1 VQNSRLL
8 SSGSPVTMDWLKRT
22 AAGIAELHPYIP
34 GKPIIELERELG
46 LVDTIKLAS
55 NENPLG
61 PSPLAWAAI
70 QKVAG
75 EVHLYPDDSG
85 HSLRNKL
92 AERCAVAPG
101 AITLGAGSSDVIDMV
116 ARVFLESG
124 VNAVYSEH
132 GFAMY
137 QIYTQACGA
146 AAKVAPPLP
155 VDHPHMPYGH
165 DLDAMAAL
173 IDNDTRVVF
182 IANPNNPTGTWLSKS
197 EVAAFLQSVPSD
209 VVVVLDE
216 AYTEYVTEEE
226 FPNGID
232 WLADY
237 PNLIVTRTFSK
248 MYGLAGLRIG
258 YGISSP
264 ELASVIQRV
273 RHPFNAN
280 LVALAAAE
288 AVLDDDAYVTQ
299 GREVNQQGMAQLMS
313 AFDAMGLVYMPS
325 VANFLT
331 VDLKREAAPVNDGLL
346 NQGIIT
352 RPIANYNLHNHLR
365 ISIGTESQNSRFI
378 TALEQE
384 LSS

>member
-1 VQNSRLL
+1 M
-8 SSGSPVTMDWLKRT
+8 TTEWLNRT
-22 AAGIAELHPYIP
+22 ATGIAELHPYIP
-34 GKPIIELERELG
+34 GKPVVELERELG
-46 LVDTIKLAS
+46 LIDTIKLAS

-61 PSPLAWAAI
+61 PSPLAMAAI
-70 QKVAG
+70 RKVAA

-85 HSLRNKL
+85 HSLRHKL
-92 AERCAVAPG
+92 AERCAVRAE

-116 ARVFLESG
+116 ARVFLEPG

-132 GFAMY
+132 SFAMY

-155 VDHPHMPYGH
+155 VDHAHMPYGH
-165 DLDAMAAL
+165 DLHTMAAL
-173 IDNDTRVVF
+173 IDNNTRVVF

-197 EVAAFLQSVPSD
+197 EIVAFLEKVPSD

-216 AYTEYVTEEE
+216 AYTEYVTEDEY
-226 FPNGID
+226 PNGID

-237 PNLIVTRTFSK
+237 PNLVVTRTFSK

-258 YGISSP
+258 YGISSV

-288 AVLDDDAYVTQ
+288 AVLDDDAYVMQ
-299 GREVNQQGMAQLMS
+299 SREVNQQGMAQLMR
-313 AFDAMGLVYMPS
+313 AFDAMGLICMPS

-331 VDLKREAAPVNDGLL
+331 VDLEREAAAVNAGLL
-346 NQGIIT
+346 RQGVIT
-352 RPIANYNLHNHLR
+352 RPIANYNLPNHLR
-365 ISIGTESQNSRFI
+365 ISIGTQSHNSRFI
-378 TALEQE
+378 AALEQE

>member
-1 VQNSRLL
+1 MQNSRLL
-8 SSGSPVTMDWLKRT
+8 SSGCPVTADWLKRT

-34 GKPIIELERELG
+34 GKPIVELERELG

-85 HSLRNKL
+85 HTLRHKL
-92 AERCAVAPG
+92 AGCCAVAPQ

-116 ARVFLESG
+116 ARVFLEPG

-132 GFAMY
+132 SFAMY

-155 VDHPHMPYGH
+155 VDHSHMPYGH

-173 IDNDTRVVF
+173 IDNNTRVIF
-182 IANPNNPTGTWLSKS
+182 IANPNNPTGTWLSKT
-197 EVAAFLQSVPSD
+197 EVASFLESVPSD

-216 AYTEYVTEEE
+216 AYTEYVTEDE
-226 FPNGID
+226 FPDGIE

-288 AVLDDDAYVTQ
+288 AVLDDDAYVRQ
-299 GREVNQQGMAQLMS
+299 GREVNQQGMLQLMS

-346 NQGIIT
+346 SQGIIT
-352 RPIANYNLHNHLR
+352 RPIANYNLPNHLR

-378 TALEQE
+378 TALEKE

>member
-1 VQNSRLL
+1 MQDSRLL
-8 SSGSPVTMDWLKRT
+8 SSGSFVTTDWLKRT
-22 AAGIAELHPYIP
+22 AAGIADLHPYIP
-34 GKPIIELERELG
+34 GKPIVELERELG
-46 LVDTIKLAS
+46 LIDTIKLAS

-85 HSLRNKL
+85 HSLRHKL
-92 AERCAVAPG
+92 AERCAVAAE

-116 ARVFLESG
+116 ARVFLEPG

-132 GFAMY
+132 SFAMY

-146 AAKVAPPLP
+146 AAKVAQPLP

-173 IDNDTRVVF
+173 VDSNTRVVF

-197 EVAAFLQSVPSD
+197 EVTAFLEKVPSD

-216 AYTEYVTEEE
+216 AYTEYVTEAE
-226 FPNGID
+226 FPNGVE
-232 WLADY
+232 WLVDY

-258 YGISSP
+258 YGISNA
-264 ELASVIQRV
+264 ELAVVIQRV

-288 AVLDDDAYVTQ
+288 AVLDDDAYVRQ
-299 GREVNQQGMAQLMS
+299 GREVNQLGMQQLMT
-313 AFDAMGLVYMPS
+313 AFDVMGLVYIPS

-331 VDLKREAAPVNDGLL
+331 VDLKRETASVNDGLL

-384 LSS
+384 LST

>member
-1 VQNSRLL
+1 M
-8 SSGSPVTMDWLKRT
+8 TTKWLKRT
-22 AAGIAELHPYIP
+22 TAGIADLHPYIP
-34 GKPIIELERELG
+34 GKPVVELERELG

-75 EVHLYPDDSG
+75 DVHLYPDDSG
-85 HSLRNKL
+85 FHLRHKL
-92 AERCAVAPG
+92 AERYAVAVE

-116 ARVFLESG
+116 ARVFLEPG

-132 GFAMY
+132 SFAMY

-146 AAKVAPPLP
+146 AAKVAAPLP

-182 IANPNNPTGTWLSKS
+182 IANPNNPTGTWLTKS
-197 EVAAFLQSVPSD
+197 ELAAFLESVPSD

-216 AYTEYVTEEE
+216 AYTEYVTEAE
-226 FPNGID
+226 FPNGIK

-280 LVALAAAE
+280 LIVLAAAE
-288 AVLDDDAYVTQ
+288 AVLDDDAYVRQ
-299 GREVNQQGMAQLMS
+299 GREVNQQGMLQLTS
-313 AFDAMGLVYMPS
+313 AFDAMGLAYMPS
-325 VANFLT
+325 VANFLA
-331 VDLKREAAPVNDGLL
+331 VDLNREAAAVNDGLL
-346 NQGIIT
+346 NRGIIT
-352 RPIANYNLHNHLR
+352 RPIANYNLPNHLR
-365 ISIGTESQNSRFI
+365 ISIGTELQNSRFI
-378 TALEQE
+378 AALGKE
-384 LSS
+384 LSA